1 MNTSRDIKS
10 MKLIIE
16 VECILTTV
24 NEVWEHRMKLSGADE
39 LNG

>member
-1 MNTSRDIKS
+1 MDISRDIKS
-10 MKLIIE
+10 IKLSIG

-24 NEVWEHRMKLSGADE
+24 NEVWEHGMKLSGADE